1 MGDFHMSKTFIVNNI
16 PFEYPEQ
23 GEQQPWGESATAWAE
38 EVTRVLNSVKG
49 PADLLETR
57 SDVANN
63 VTIFQNVTDCF
74 FDSNSVRSFNLSGNV
89 YRKIGTVG
97 VDLVELYEQFELNGV
112 YTGSLGWRLQQESQ
126 GNAGVTFQ
134 ITPTGQIQY
143 KSSNVTG
150 DPLTYEGILKYKGVG
165 ISNQ

>member
-1 MGDFHMSKTFIVNNI
+1 MSKTFIVNNV

-63 VTIFQNVTDCF
+63 VTSFQNVTDCF
-74 FDSNSVRSFNLSGNV
+74 FDSTTVRSFNLSGNI
-89 YRKIGTVG
+89 YRKIGTT
-97 VDLVELYEQFELNGV
+97 ELFEQFELNGI
-112 YTGSLGWRLQQESQ
+112 YRGSLGWALQQSSQ
-126 GNAGVTFQ
+126 GDAGVFFQ
-134 ITPTGQIQY
+134 ITPSGQVRYI
-143 KSSNVTG
+143 STNMPG
-150 DPLTYEGILKYKGVG
+150 DPLTYVGFLKYKGIG
-165 ISNQ
+165 ISQQ